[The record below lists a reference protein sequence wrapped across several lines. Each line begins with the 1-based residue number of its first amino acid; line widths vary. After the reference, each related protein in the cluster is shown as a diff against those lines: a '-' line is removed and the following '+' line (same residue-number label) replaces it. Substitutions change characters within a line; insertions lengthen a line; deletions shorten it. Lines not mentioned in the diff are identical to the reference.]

1 MKISTTLMICAT
13 LALAA
18 HVGPK
23 AYKQAQHDL
32 RAHTIATHGE

>member
-1 MKISTTLMICAT
+1 MKISTSLMLFAM

-23 AYKQAQHDL
+23 AYKQAQYDL
-32 RAHTIATHGE
+32 HTIATHGE